1 MGFTHVTRLGHMTG
15 FTSFDLFWYMAQLT
29 HKSQMMDFE
38 LRHIMSH
45 ELCDTEYESQRVR
58 VGGRTLDKRGALGRQ
73 GVATNHLFYTSGD

>member
-1 MGFTHVTRLGHMTG
+1 
-15 FTSFDLFWYMAQLT
+15 
-29 HKSQMMDFE
+29 MDFE